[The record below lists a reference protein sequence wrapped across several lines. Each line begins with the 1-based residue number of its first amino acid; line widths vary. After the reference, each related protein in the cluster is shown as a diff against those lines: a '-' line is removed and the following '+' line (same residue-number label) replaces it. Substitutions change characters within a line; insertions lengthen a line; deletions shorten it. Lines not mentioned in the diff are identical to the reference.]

1 MDLQLSQGLTFLAWT
16 STSFLIVVGI
26 FFVKLLFDCSKL
38 LKNIDKNVVI
48 VQNELEPIVKNI
60 SETTTTINNIVQTAN
75 GKISKFSNIYDKAT
89 DVVVNTVSKASAVS
103 GTLLKYAFKGLCSSF
118 KYFTKK

>member
-16 STSFLIVVGI
+16 STGLLIVVGI
-26 FFVKLLFDCSKL
+26 FLVKLLFDCSKL

-75 GKISKFSNIYDKAT
+75 GKISKFSNI
-89 DVVVNTVSKASAVS
+89 
-103 GTLLKYAFKGLCSSF
+103 
-118 KYFTKK
+118 

>member
-1 MDLQLSQGLTFLAWT
+1 MDSQLSQGLTFLAWAG
-16 STSFLIVVGI
+16 SCFLVVVGI
-26 FFVKLLFDCSKL
+26 FLVKLMFDCSKL
-38 LKNIDKNVVI
+38 LRNIDKNVLI

-60 SETTTTINNIVQTAN
+60 SETTTTINDIVQTAN

>member
-1 MDLQLSQGLTFLAWT
+1 MDSQLSQGLTFLAWT

-89 DVVVNTVSKASAVS
+89 DVVVNTISKASAVS

>member
-1 MDLQLSQGLTFLAWT
+1 MDSQLSQGLTFLAWT